1 MQYNKLI
8 RDKIPQ
14 NLDNKNVKYKIHI
27 ADEKEYEEKL
37 REKLGE
43 EVQEF
48 LKSSNVEELADI
60 LEVVY
65 ALCDFYKIDK
75 ENLEKIRKDK
85 FEKKGGLK
93 NKIILEES

>member
-1 MQYNKLI
+1 MKYNKLI
-8 RDKIPQ
+8 RDKVPE
-14 NLDNKNVKYKIHI
+14 NLDKKNVKYKIHI

-48 LKSSNVEELADI
+48 LKNSNVEELADI

-75 ENLEKIRKDK
+75 EHLEKIRKEK

-93 NKIILEES
+93 NRIILEES

>member
-8 RDKIPQ
+8 RDKVPE

-48 LKSSNVEELADI
+48 DI
-60 LEVVY
+60 LEVIY

-93 NKIILEES
+93 NRIILEES

>member
-8 RDKIPQ
+8 RDKVPE

-48 LKSSNVEELADI
+48 LKNSSAEELADI
-60 LEVVY
+60 LEVIY

-93 NKIILEES
+93 NRIILEEN

>member
-8 RDKIPQ
+8 RDKVPE

-43 EVQEF
+43 EVQ
-48 LKSSNVEELADI
+48 LADI
-60 LEVVY
+60 LEVIY

-93 NKIILEES
+93 NRIILEES